1 MSVIKDKKF
10 KVTSVIENEGDDAS
24 EKSESTVFGT
34 LKISEDSYGISYA
47 ESCEGVSTKTFITIK
62 GAEVRVKRL
71 GGVESD
77 FLVTEGVTNA
87 SLYRIPP
94 YAFDAEVR
102 AKKISFD
109 IKEDSGSLYILY
121 LLKIGG
127 AEKNV
132 ELKIT
137 Y

>member
-10 KVTSVIENEGDDAS
+10 KVASVIENEGDEAR
-24 EKSESTVFGT
+24 EKSESGVFGT

-47 ESCEGVSTKTFITIK
+47 ETCEGVSTKTFITIK
-62 GAEVRVKRL
+62 DGEVRVKRL

-77 FLVTEGVTNA
+77 FLFAEGVSNT

-94 YAFDAEVR
+94 YAFDAVVT

-109 IKEDSGSLYILY
+109 IKEEMGSLYILY